1 MRYWCRVLKL
11 CKRKKSGGGMGSIT
25 INEKQKNLSCSG
37 YLTKLLEFL
46 VFFMIVMYY
55 DYDYDLIK
63 T

>member
-1 MRYWCRVLKL
+1 
-11 CKRKKSGGGMGSIT
+11 MGSIT